1 MQTPGLK
8 AEHLSGI
15 DFNAELKRLA
25 TGNDAFH
32 GYKGRG
38 ESTGHN
44 GPRGYNYNGSKQ
56 GSRDERSL
64 GQDTEEHA
72 LVTSKEEV
80 FGFVDKE
87 GNIYLDE
94 INISLEYPIHEY
106 THLWSYDNIS
116 IETKNEKAVVT
127 TLLQLETDSPPERMR
142 P

>member
-1 MQTPGLK
+1 M
-8 AEHLSGI
+8 
-15 DFNAELKRLA
+15 
-25 TGNDAFH
+25 
-32 GYKGRG
+32 
-38 ESTGHN
+38 
-44 GPRGYNYNGSKQ
+44 
-56 GSRDERSL
+56 